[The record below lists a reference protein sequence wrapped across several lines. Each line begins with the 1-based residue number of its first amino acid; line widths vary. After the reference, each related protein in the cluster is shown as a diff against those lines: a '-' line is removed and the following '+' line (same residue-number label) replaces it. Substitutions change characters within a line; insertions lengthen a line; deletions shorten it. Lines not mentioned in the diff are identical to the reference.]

1 MKPKSNKKLTIE
13 SKSERETIKI
23 GKRIG
28 EALPP
33 GAVVALIGEL
43 GSGKTR
49 FVKGLAAGLGFADSS
64 AVTSPTFKMLNVYD
78 GRVKIYHVDA
88 YRIFN
93 RKTLEENYSD
103 LYIDEASDSGGV
115 VAVEWAD
122 RLKPLLKPGLEIEFE
137 ISGTRTRKL
146 VLSGRL
152 SGRIRAGIEKPR
164 PKTSGP
170 SRTQRRK
177 KIGERSRNA

>member
-1 MKPKSNKKLTIE
+1 MKPKSDKKIILE
-13 SKSERETIKI
+13 SKSERETIRI

-49 FVKGLAAGLGFADSS
+49 FVKGLAAGLGFADAS
-64 AVTSPTFKMLNVYD
+64 AVTSPTFKLLNVYE

-93 RKTLEENYSD
+93 RKTLEESYSD

-122 RLKPLLKPGLEIEFE
+122 RLRPLLKPGLEIEFG
-137 ISGTRTRKL
+137 IAGTRTRKL
-146 VLSGRL
+146 VISGRL
-152 SGRIRAGIEKPR
+152 LCRVRAAIEKPGPESRRR
-164 PKTSGP
+164 PK
-170 SRTQRRK
+170 K